1 MMNKVRT
8 EDLLKQFKLEVIAGE
23 DGIHREINS
32 DDISRPGFEMTGF
45 FEYYPKERIQIVG
58 KTEMNYFLNLTESD
72 QRDRVEKLC
81 TDITPG
87 IIITNGMEVP
97 EILITI
103 ANEIG
108 VLILVSH
115 GLTHRVFSRLI
126 IY

>member
-1 MMNKVRT
+1 MRIVRT
-8 EDLLKQFKLEVIAGE
+8 KDLLDNFNLSVIAGE
-23 DGIHREINS
+23 DGIHREIRSN
-32 DDISRPGFEMTGF
+32 DISRPGFEMTGF

-81 TDITPG
+81 TDIQPE
-87 IIITNGMEVP
+87 IIITNAMEER